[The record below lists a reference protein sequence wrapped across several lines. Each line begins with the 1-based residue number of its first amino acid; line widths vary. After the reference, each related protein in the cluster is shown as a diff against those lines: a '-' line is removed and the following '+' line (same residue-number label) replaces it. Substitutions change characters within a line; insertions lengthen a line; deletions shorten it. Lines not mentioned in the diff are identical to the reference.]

1 MQKIIIQTT
10 EGRKFRVCADV
21 PEPKGNTGFVRVLGF
36 KVDDYQDVSP
46 TYSDEPNYILNKL
59 AKSIPHIEIKKGN
72 DEADII
78 ILQRKRKPFSFQ
90 NIFSSR
96 NRYYYESKL
105 SSDVSVTI
113 EEIFF

>member
-1 MQKIIIQTT
+1 MQKIIIQTR
-10 EGRKFRVCADV
+10 EGRTFLVCADF
-21 PEPKGNTGFVRVLGF
+21 PKPKDGKGFIRVLGF

-46 TYSDEPNYILNKL
+46 TYSDDPNYIINKL
-59 AKSIPHIEIKKGN
+59 AKSIPHIEIKNGN

-90 NIFSSR
+90 NIFGSR
-96 NRYYYESKL
+96 SRYYYESK
-105 SSDVSVTI
+105 SPDANITV